1 MQELLFRPASER
13 EDPCASVPSSS
24 TSSSSKS
31 DAGGSKKGKGSKQS
45 KRKAPDELWNEGN
58 PPEVINP
65 ANLLTVPNLSKMMT
79 SEDPSLDV
87 LCLLRA
93 LNALNRYWGS
103 MYPVTYYQV

>member
-1 MQELLFRPASER
+1 MFFRPASER
-13 EDPCASVPSSS
+13 EDPSASTPS
-24 TSSSSKS
+24 SSSSKT
-31 DAGGSKKGKGSKQS
+31 DAAGGSKKGKGSKQS

-58 PPEVINP
+58 PPEAVNP
-65 ANLLTVPNLSKMMT
+65 ANLLMVPNLSKMMN

-103 MYPVTYYQV
+103 MYPGTTYYQV